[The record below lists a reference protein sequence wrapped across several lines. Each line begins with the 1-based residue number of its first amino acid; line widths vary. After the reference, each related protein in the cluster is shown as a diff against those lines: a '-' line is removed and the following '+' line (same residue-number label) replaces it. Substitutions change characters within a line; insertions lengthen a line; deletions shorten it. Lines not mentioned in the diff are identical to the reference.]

1 MRLCTVAVVR
11 QASGSAGCAV
21 FVLPSAE
28 FRNPEAFQVFSR
40 SPALGS
46 APPLPVPALVIT
58 FLLLL
63 ALPTAALAQGGRQ
76 APSSGRQPPAP
87 PPPELSVERPGGKPP
102 IYEGQTTRQLL
113 GGTWYFRQDDLL
125 TQGDTERWYE
135 QEDLTGWTVT
145 GVPHNWN
152 GQDTTLNK
160 SSVGWYRKEFTLPRR
175 PKNTFWKVRFE
186 GSNYRTW
193 IWLNGKPIGA
203 YTGYFP
209 FEVDL
214 EGLERG
220 RNTLVVKVSSQRSN
234 RDLTHWRPAA
244 YNGFGTGGWWNFG
257 GLLRE
262 VYVREIDTID
272 VEDVHVLPRVRRVGG
287 PAKVELR
294 VELRNMTDKDR
305 MVSLAFR
312 VGGEDFRFDP
322 EEVLAG
328 TRRELSNTFTIERP
342 KLWQPGKPTLY
353 PMTVYAD
360 EDRGRRSTKRR
371 AAYKLRFGIRKLE
384 TRGDRILLNG
394 KRLNLR
400 GASIHE
406 DDAEEGGALSQGTR
420 RRLVARL
427 RDLGATITRS
437 HYPLHPQFLELFDKY
452 GILYWVDA
460 PVYQLPNRFFEESG
474 VRKAAERA
482 VILTVRNN
490 LNHPSVMTWAL
501 VNEPAENGNE
511 LGFFGPGFA
520 RWVAEASAAARELD
534 DTRLIAIDRHSRLGE
549 PVTSS
554 VYKHL
559 DVLGVNEY
567 FGWYRTVTE
576 ADPTAAASTLDQL
589 GPYLDSINQANPSLP
604 IVITEYGAEA
614 AVSGAAEQKGTF
626 EFQRKFAADHLR
638 VHTSKPY
645 VNGSI
650 WWALRDFRVHP
661 QWTGGAPEGYTTTPW
676 HNKSLIEETGARK
689 GVYYDMKKRWRRTNP
704 LLPAGRRQARG
715 GLVAR

>member
-1 MRLCTVAVVR
+1 M
-11 QASGSAGCAV
+11 
-21 FVLPSAE
+21 
-28 FRNPEAFQVFSR
+28 
-40 SPALGS
+40 
-46 APPLPVPALVIT
+46 
-58 FLLLL
+58 LL
-63 ALPTAALAQGGRQ
+63 ALPSAAVAQGGGQ
-76 APSSGRQPPAP
+76 GPSSGRQAPEQP
-87 PPPELSVERPGGKPP
+87 PPSPELSVERPGGKPL

-113 GGTWYFRQDDLL
+113 GGTWYFRPDETETLV
-125 TQGDTERWYE
+125 QGDIERWYE
-135 QEDLTGWTVT
+135 QDDLIGWTAI

-152 GQDTTLNK
+152 AQDTTLNR
-160 SSVGWYRKEFTLPRR
+160 SSVGWYRKEFRLPRR

-193 IWLNGKPIGA
+193 VWLNGKPIGT

-214 EGLERG
+214 EDLQRG
-220 RNTLVVKVSSQRSN
+220 RNTLVVKVSSLRSN

-272 VEDVHVLPRVRRVGG
+272 IEDVHVLPRLPRVGG
-287 PAKVELR
+287 PAKVEVR
-294 VELRNMTDKDR
+294 VKLRNMTDKAR
-305 MVSLAFR
+305 RVELAFR
-312 VGGEDFRFDP
+312 VGGENFRFDT

-328 TRRELSNTFTIERP
+328 NTRELSNRFTIDRP

-360 EDRGRRSTKRR
+360 EDRGRRRPSKRR
-371 AAYKLRFGIRKLE
+371 AAYKLRFGVRKLE
-384 TRGDRILLNG
+384 TRRGGTILLNG

-406 DDAEEGGALSQGTR
+406 DDLEEGGALSQGTR
-420 RRLVARL
+420 RLLVSRL
-427 RDLGATITRS
+427 RDLRATVTRS
-437 HYPLHPQFLELFDKY
+437 HYPLHPAFLELFDKH

-460 PVYQLPNRFFEESG
+460 PVYQLPNRFFDEAK
-474 VRKAAERA
+474 VREAAERA
-482 VILTVRNN
+482 VVLTVRNN

-511 LGFFGPGFA
+511 LGFFGSGFA
-520 RWVAEASAAARELD
+520 RWVRDASAAARELD
-534 DTRLIAIDRHSRLGE
+534 DTRLIGIDRHSRIGE

-554 VYKHL
+554 VYRHL

-576 ADPTAAASTLDQL
+576 ADPARGPSTLAEL
-589 GPYLDSINQANPSLP
+589 GPYLDSIHVANPNLP
-604 IVITEYGAEA
+604 LVITEYGAEA
-614 AVSGAAEQKGTF
+614 ALSGAVQQKGTF

-638 VHTSKPY
+638 VHGSKPY

-661 QWTGGAPEGYTTTPW
+661 QWSGGAPEGFTVPPW
-676 HNKSLIEETGARK
+676 HNKSLIEETNQRK
-689 GVYYDMKKRWRRTNP
+689 GVYFDMKKRWRRTKP
-704 LLPAGRRQARG
+704 LLPAGRRPARRARG
-715 GLVAR
+715 PKQPARPAAQGAVSPR